1 MATEGFYLG
10 GIVDPATGER
20 SGGLVDYDPGD
31 LTTHGVIVGMTGSG
45 KTGLGIIYLEEA
57 LLAGLPALVID
68 PKGDMT
74 NLLLTFPD
82 LRPSDFEPWVDA
94 AEARKEDKTT
104 AELAAEKAE
113 LWTKGLGWWD
123 QDGERIRSLKNAA
136 GYTIYTPGS
145 SAGLGVN
152 IVGSLTPP
160 ALSWDDEAETLRD
173 EIQGFVSGLLGLVG
187 IDADPISSREHILLS
202 NLIEHAWRS
211 ATPLDLAT
219 LLAQVQR
226 PPLRKLGV
234 FEIDAFFPEKDRLEL
249 AMKLNGLIASP
260 AFAAW
265 MEGPDLDVGSMLWDD
280 AGMPQAAIVYLAHLS
295 EEERQFIVTL
305 LLSKVVT
312 WMRAQP
318 GASDLR
324 ALIYM
329 DEVYGFVPPTAEPP
343 SKKPILTLLKQAR
356 AFGVGLL
363 LSTQNPVDLDY
374 KAMSNAG
381 TWCIGRLQ
389 TERDKSRILEAL
401 KSASGAADI
410 VALDAAISGLDKRQF
425 LLHSTREAEPSI
437 FTTRWALSYLA
448 GPLTR
453 EQVTTL
459 MAGAER
465 DRPRTATEPSAAAE
479 PGTVARPERDL
490 AADETP
496 VMPAVAEDVRV
507 LHMDPAAPWAG
518 AVGADPHS
526 SRHEVAVAARVE
538 LRYDDTRAGVDHR
551 EEWEAIFHPL
561 AQPFDASGGVHVD
574 HDERDL
580 IEDAP
585 PGAVYVVP
593 EAKIDTKTYFRSAAA
608 AVKADLYRD
617 SRITLYRNPG
627 LKLYSRVGET
637 EKDFLARCDAEAE
650 QRADAEAAKLR
661 DKYET
666 RLGKARDRLAAA
678 ERRVAELEVDLE
690 GRRES
695 QFLDQAG
702 AVIGV
707 LLGRRS
713 TRSITGSSRRRAA
726 ARSAEQRLRTAEAKT
741 QDRDAQI
748 VELEEELL
756 EELEELNDRW
766 EDTGAEI
773 ETFEVG
779 LEKNDIT
786 VVDIALVWLPMPG

>member
-20 SGGLVDYDPGD
+20 SGDLVDYDPGD

-57 LLAGLPALVID
+57 LLAGIPTLVID

-74 NLLLTFPD
+74 NLMLTFPD
-82 LRPSDFEPWVDA
+82 LRPSDFEPWVDT
-94 AEARKEDKTT
+94 AEARKEAKTT

-113 LWTKGLGWWD
+113 LWKKGLGWWD
-123 QDGERIRSLKNAA
+123 QDGERIRGLKNAA

-160 ALSWDDEAETLRD
+160 GLSWEDEAETLRD
-173 EIQGFVSGLLGLVG
+173 EIQGFVSGLLGLVDV
-187 IDADPISSREHILLS
+187 DADPISSREHILLS

-211 ATPLDLAT
+211 GTPLDLAT

-234 FEIDAFFPEKDRLEL
+234 FEIDAFFPEKERLEL
-249 AMKLNGLIASP
+249 AMRLNGLIASP
-260 AFAAW
+260 AFASW
-265 MEGPDLDVGSMLWDD
+265 MEGPDLDIGSMLWDE
-280 AGMPQAAIVYLAHLS
+280 AGTPQAAVVYLAHLS

-312 WMRAQP
+312 WMRTQP

-329 DEVYGFVPPTAEPP
+329 DEVFGFVPPTAEPP

-410 VALDAAISGLDKRQF
+410 GVLDAAISGLDKRQF

-459 MAGAER
+459 MADAKR
-465 DRPRTATEPSAAAE
+465 DRPPTSTESLPTDSEAA
-479 PGTVARPERDL
+479 GRPEPDL
-490 AADETP
+490 ATDETP
-496 VMPAVAEDVRV
+496 VMPTVADDVRV
-507 LHMDPAAPWAG
+507 LHMDPAAPWAD
-518 AVGADPHS
+518 AVGADPS
-526 SRHEVAVAARVE
+526 SNRHEAAVAARVE
-538 LRYDDTRAGVDHR
+538 LLYDDTRAGIDHR
-551 EEWEAIFHPL
+551 EEWEAIYHPL
-561 AQPFDASGGVHVD
+561 AQPFDAGGGAHVD
-574 HDERDL
+574 HDERDVV
-580 IEDAP
+580 EDPP

-593 EAKIDTKTYFRSAAA
+593 EAKIDTKTYFRSVGTAI
-608 AVKADLYRD
+608 KADLHRD
-617 SRITLYRNPG
+617 SRITLFRNPG
-627 LKLYSRVGET
+627 LKLYSRVAET
-637 EKDFLARCDAEAE
+637 QEDFLARCDLEAEA
-650 QRADAEAAKLR
+650 RADAEAAKLR

-666 RLGKARDRLAAA
+666 RLARARDQLAAA

-702 AVIGV
+702 AVLGV

-726 ARSAEQRLRTAEAKT
+726 ARSAQQRLRTAEAKAG
-741 QDRDAQI
+741 DRHAQI

-756 EELEELNDRW
+756 EELEEINDRW
-766 EDTGAEI
+766 EDMGAEI
-773 ETFEVG
+773 EPFEVG

-786 VVDIALVWLPMPG
+786 VADIALVWLPMPR